1 MGTSRTKNLS
11 AYVRFVR
18 ALPGHFRTRMTLEQ
32 AQSIIRMRLAER
44 EDRFLDLVERR
55 ILGNPQSP
63 YHALLKL
70 AGCELGDLRDMVRQ
84 EGVEGALLKLR
95 KEGVYLT
102 FEELKGRQPIVRD
115 GRVIEAG
122 THAFDNPFLSEFFE
136 AETGGST
143 GTPTK
148 VPISQHYLIDTAPVA
163 MVYLHAH
170 GLLGTPSAMWRH
182 IMPSSDGMS
191 EMISAA
197 YFGSVP
203 QEWFWPGTVRS
214 LGSSAYNRLST
225 YGIIL
230 ALRILGVPAP
240 WPRLVPLKQALTV
253 ARWAVGAVRRHG
265 RCLVSTFPSMALRVS
280 VAAQEH
286 GLDLSGVTFRGGGE
300 PPTEAKVAGIKRSG
314 AEWIP
319 HYATTEIGLVGLGC
333 AQPADGNDVH
343 LLTSDLAVI
352 QHPRPLPGSGVS
364 VGAFYFTTLLATTP
378 TLLLNAESDDFGL
391 IEERHCGCPLETLGL
406 TKHVRHIRSFA
417 KLTAEGMGVAGEH
430 MIYILGKV
438 LPARFGGTALD
449 YQLVEEEDAD
459 GFTRMDLR
467 VSPRVQIEND
477 SAVLEVVWQTLADLR
492 AATGAAHWERAGALR
507 IKRAEPIVTARGKLL
522 PLVRHRITDTGVVE
536 RREGDQE

>member
-1 MGTSRTKNLS
+1 MGTGWTTKMR
-11 AYVRFVR
+11 AYLRFVR
-18 ALPGHFRTRMTLEQ
+18 ALPSQFKAQITLEQ

-55 ILGNPQSP
+55 ILGNRQSP
-63 YHALLKL
+63 YGALLKL
-70 AGCELGDLRDMVRQ
+70 AGCELGDLRNMVRQ
-84 EGVEGALLKLR
+84 EGVEGTLLALR
-95 KEGVYLT
+95 EAGVYLT
-102 FEELKGRQPIVRD
+102 FEELKGRQPIVRN
-115 GRVIEAG
+115 GSVIDAG
-122 THAFDNPFLSEFFE
+122 PHAFDNPFLSAFFE

-143 GTPTK
+143 GKPTK
-148 VPISQHYLIDTAPVA
+148 VPISQHNLIDAAPVD
-163 MVYLHAH
+163 MVYRHAH

-197 YFGSVP
+197 YFGSMP
-203 QEWFWPGTVRS
+203 QKWFWPGTVRS

-225 YGIIL
+225 CGVIL
-230 ALRILGVPAP
+230 ALRFLGVPAP
-240 WPRLVPLKQALTV
+240 WPQLVPLDQALTV
-253 ARWAVGAVRRHG
+253 ARWAVEAVQEHG

-286 GLDLSGVTFRGGGE
+286 GLDLTGVTLRGGGE

-319 HYATTEIGLVGLGC
+319 HYATTEMGLVGLGC

-352 QHPRPLPGSGVS
+352 QYPRLLPGSDVT

-378 TLLLNAESDDFGL
+378 TLLLNAESDDFGV
-391 IEERHCGCPLETLGL
+391 IEERQCGCALEALGL
-406 TKHVRHIRSFA
+406 TKHVRYIRSFA

-430 MIYILGKV
+430 MIYILGQV
-438 LPARFGGTALD
+438 LPTRFGGTALD

-459 GFTRMDLR
+459 GFTRMDLL
-467 VSPRVQIEND
+467 VSPRVHIED
-477 SAVLEVVWQTLADLR
+477 ESAVLEVVWNTLSSLR

-507 IKRAEPIVTARGKLL
+507 IRRAEPITTTRGKLL
-522 PLVRHRITDTGVVE
+522 PLVRHRVTDSGIME
-536 RREGDQE
+536 RRQGEQE